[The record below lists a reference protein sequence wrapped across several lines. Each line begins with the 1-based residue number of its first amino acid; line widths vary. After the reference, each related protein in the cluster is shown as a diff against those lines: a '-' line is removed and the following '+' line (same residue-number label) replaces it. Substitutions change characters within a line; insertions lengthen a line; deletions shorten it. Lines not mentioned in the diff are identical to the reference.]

1 MAFGCRLHPGGHD
14 ENIDYRGDRTFGTVY
29 GPNGQTTIITRMT
42 PTQLGGLCYV
52 VAAVLFS
59 VWWRLRIE
67 YEIRRDNSPDPEN
80 YDE

>member
-1 MAFGCRLHPGGHD
+1 
-14 ENIDYRGDRTFGTVY
+14 
-29 GPNGQTTIITRMT
+29 MT
-42 PTQLGGLCYV
+42 ETQLGGLCYV
-52 VAAVLFS
+52 VAAVLFT